1 MDINNKQHSQKPD
14 LKNPKDSDDFKIVLV
29 GIGKKVLGFKTPTDG
44 IIEILKSQNC
54 KVTQVE
60 VNSNYT
66 KQLEKTTDKIIV
78 NDIETLNFEET
89 LGSEKF
95 DVILLGDIL
104 VRIKNPEQLLKKLK
118 GFLLKNGYIVCSIPN
133 IAHVIIRIKLLNG
146 EFGCNSKGLFD
157 DSNLRFFTL
166 DTILSM
172 LVISGYSINKLYRV
186 KEDIN
191 LEHNADL
198 KHYTVP
204 KELLESIMKDPEA
217 TTSQYVFSAIP
228 TLDNNLATKELLRE
242 FSKDITTER
251 LGELLHYYRDDLPQ
265 VLHKQVQEKDS
276 EVATLRKAL
285 QEKDSEVATLRKVLQ
300 EKDSEVATLRKVL
313 QEKDSEVQEIR
324 NSFVWRTLRKFDN
337 ILRRK

>member
-44 IIEILKSQNC
+44 IVEILKSQNC
-54 KVTQVE
+54 KVTQIE
-60 VNSNYT
+60 ANSNYT

-104 VRIKNPEQLLKKLK
+104 VRIRNPEQLLKKLK

-133 IAHVIIRIKLLNG
+133 IAHVNIRIKLLNG

-172 LVISGYSINKLYRV
+172 LAISGYSINKLYRV

-191 LEHNADL
+191 LEHSTDL

-204 KELLESIMKDPEA
+204 QELVESIIKDPEA
-217 TTSQYVFSAIP
+217 TTSQYVFSAVS
-228 TLDNNLATKELLRE
+228 TLDNNLATKEWLTE

-251 LGELLHYYRDDLPQ
+251 LGELLRYYRDDLHE
-265 VLHKQVQEKDS
+265 VLQEKVQKKDSDITTLRKLIQEKDLDITTLRKLIQ
-276 EVATLRKAL
+276 EKDLDIATLRKL
-285 QEKDSEVATLRKVLQ
+285 I
-300 EKDSEVATLRKVL
+300 
-313 QEKDSEVQEIR
+313 QEIR
-324 NSFVWRTLRKFDN
+324 NSFTWKTLHKFDK
-337 ILRRK
+337 IRRRE